1 METTPQDNLAKL
13 HELIKDIKFTML
25 TTVDPRGSLRSRP
38 MTTLDPG
45 SDGALWFFT
54 RDDAAKV
61 DETQKDHQVNLSYAN
76 PGDHQYVSVS
86 GTARLVRDRAKI
98 RELWKPPHKAFFEG
112 PDDPHLALLRV
123 TPHEAEYWTSG
134 SNWLGQAIR
143 MVTTMITGDTK
154 DMGENE
160 KLKL

>member
-1 METTPQDNLAKL
+1 MESTQQDNIGKL
-13 HELIKDIKFTML
+13 HDLIKDIKFAML

-54 RDDAAKV
+54 RDDAPKV
-61 DETQKDHQVNLSYAN
+61 EEAQQDHEVNLSYAD
-76 PGDHQYVSVS
+76 PGDHRYVSVS
-86 GTARLVRDRAKI
+86 GSARLVRDRAKI
-98 RELWKPPHKAFFEG
+98 KELWKPAHKAFFEG

-123 TPHEAEYWTSG
+123 TPHDAEYWTSG
-134 SNWLGQAIR
+134 TNWIGQAFR
-143 MVTTMITGDTK
+143 FVTTMITGDVK
-154 DMGENE
+154 NMGENE